1 MLYVKA
7 VDKEQW
13 EEICSGLKWKEEK
26 DEFKLWIGEQINFSD
41 TVKEEQSVRVVAG
54 KIIEG
59 TLDPR
64 KVEMESKKKKEEE
77 ENAKKLKQVAQET
90 TVVEGVNSISLE
102 APNVET
108 VAEMSASTTN
118 TQVGAGGAG
127 KSKNGKDRE
136 MQLSDADFAG
146 MFGMTK
152 DTFLGLA
159 GWKQKNLKK
168 KYGYF

>member
-1 MLYVKA
+1 M
-7 VDKEQW
+7 
-13 EEICSGLKWKEEK
+13 
-26 DEFKLWIGEQINFSD
+26 
-41 TVKEEQSVRVVAG
+41 AG
-54 KIIEG
+54 KVIEG

-77 ENAKKLKQVAQET
+77 KNAKKLKQVSQET

-118 TQVGAGGAG
+118 TQVGAGG
-127 KSKNGKDRE
+127 SETGKDRV
-136 MQLSDADFAG
+136 MQLPDADFAG
-146 MFGMTK
+146 IFGMNK
-152 DTFLGLA
+152 YAFLGLA
-159 GWKQKNLKK
+159 RWKQKDLKK